1 MMGKIGDEFIITEEH
16 LKLLSNLN
24 VFFNPSGYDGA
35 PAVDCKRPYGNS
47 GDVAYDVFRVLT
59 GDYWDYG
66 AGDEEMPEQMNENF
80 HKLHR
85 ETATALQICLVM
97 KEFKTGKF
105 RKTLYGFDSWERI
118 E

>member
-1 MMGKIGDEFIITEEH
+1 MDHKIGDEFTITEDH

-24 VFFNPSGYDGA
+24 VHFDSSGYDGA

-59 GDYWDYG
+59 GNYWDYDED
-66 AGDEEMPEQMNENF
+66 GDEMPEEMNEDF

-85 ETATALQICLVM
+85 ETATTLQICLVM

-105 RKTLYGFDSWERI
+105 RKTFYGFDSWEKI